1 VPRYVAGGTQW
12 LGALR
17 FPYNYTDEELELRP
31 GDPIGGPHFPTIE
44 TAF

>member
-1 VPRYVAGGTQW
+1 MW

-17 FPYNYTDEELELRP
+17 FPYNYTDEELGCAP
-31 GDPIGGPHFPTIE
+31 GEPIHGPHFPRIE

>member
-1 VPRYVAGGTQW
+1 MW

-17 FPYNYTDEELELRP
+17 FPYNYTDEELELKP
-31 GDPIGGPHFPTIE
+31 GDPIHGPHFPRID

>member
-1 VPRYVAGGTQW
+1 MW

-17 FPYNYTDEELELRP
+17 FPYNYTDEELECAP
-31 GDPIGGPHFPTIE
+31 GEPIHGPHFPRIE